1 MWKLPERIELS
12 HQHLNQIHSKW
23 ARMPDDATSRMVVAT
38 GHDSFRNKVN
48 YMVGELAKCRDVL
61 KRNG

>member
-1 MWKLPERIELS
+1 
-12 HQHLNQIHSKW
+12 
-23 ARMPDDATSRMVVAT
+23 MPDDTASRMVVAT
-38 GHDSFRNKVN
+38 GHDPFRKKVN